1 VKLKAYTPAEA
12 TTVPNLPDEHKQ
24 WAGALLESRD
34 SMLKDITRC
43 LTSRLDFANNMNA
56 EVRNVQLF
64 HGVEAEIK
72 LQTLKSRPI
81 GVLHLWNE
89 DYDYA
94 KVKWIQSD
102 QDRIKVTVSFD
113 AAPSDDVL
121 TRLLILGE

>member
-1 VKLKAYTPAEA
+1 MKIKSYSPAE
-12 TTVPNLPDEHKQ
+12 TSNVPGIPEDAKQ
-24 WAGALLESRD
+24 WVGAVLESRD
-34 SMLKDITRC
+34 VHLKDITRC
-43 LTSRLDFANNMNA
+43 LTSRLDFSNNSNA
-56 EVRNVQLF
+56 EVRDVQLF

-81 GVLHLWNE
+81 GVLHLYNE
-89 DYDYA
+89 DHDYA